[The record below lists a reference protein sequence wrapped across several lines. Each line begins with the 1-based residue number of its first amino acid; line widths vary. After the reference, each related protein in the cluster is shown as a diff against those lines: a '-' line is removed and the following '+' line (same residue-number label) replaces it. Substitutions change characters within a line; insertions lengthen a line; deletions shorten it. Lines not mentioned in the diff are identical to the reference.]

1 MKFFGQ
7 VRTEFQKM
15 CFTQLG
21 SEASK
26 LGKSLGFLLILFF
39 IFPTYVFPAESP
51 FTVSLVVT
59 GSADVTPPS
68 TPTGLS
74 ATAISTS
81 QIDLSW
87 TASTDDF
94 AVIGYKVYRDTVHIA
109 TPTGTTFSD
118 TGLIAS
124 TVYSYTVS
132 ATDFAGNES
141 AQSATSTVT
150 TQSQPTPTPSVGGGA
165 FVEKIKVALT
175 KIISPPILIK
185 CKIADFNCDRYVN
198 VPDLSMLLYHYGKTG
213 PNINPFDLK
222 RDDVI
227 NLRDISVVF
236 HYWDL

>member
-1 MKFFGQ
+1 MKFFEQ
-7 VRTEFQKM
+7 ARIKFQKM
-15 CFTQLG
+15 CQPR
-21 SEASK
+21 SEVSK
-26 LGKSLGFLLILFF
+26 LGKSPGFLLILFF
-39 IFPTYVFPAESP
+39 VIPISVFSSESP

-59 GSADVTPPS
+59 GAADVTPPS

-94 AVIGYKVYRDTVHIA
+94 AVIGYKVYRDNVHIA
-109 TPTGTTFSD
+109 TPTGITYSSI
-118 TGLIAS
+118 GLSAS
-124 TVYSYTVS
+124 TLYSYTVS

-141 AQSATSTVT
+141 AQSATSTAT
-150 TQSQPTPTPSVGGGA
+150 TQSVQVTPSSGGGGIVGFIA
-165 FVEKIKVALT
+165 KLVE
-175 KIISPPILIK
+175 IILPPLSPGK

-198 VPDLSMLLYHYGKTG
+198 VPDLSMLLYYYDKTG
-213 PNINPFDLK
+213 PNIKPFDLK